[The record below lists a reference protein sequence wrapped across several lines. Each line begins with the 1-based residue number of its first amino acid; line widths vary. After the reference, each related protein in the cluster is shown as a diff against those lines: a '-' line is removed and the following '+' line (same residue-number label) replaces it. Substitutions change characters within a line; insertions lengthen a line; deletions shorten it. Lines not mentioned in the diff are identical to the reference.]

1 MALFSDPMCKQAMEE
16 FGEYYNNEPETS
28 VTSAFWKLDE
38 WSKDKQL
45 VYVQNPKYTGP
56 EERKPWIEKIIS
68 YIVGVGSVDQV
79 AAYQNDEVD
88 HLDISSQAGAYEL
101 VEGDPELQE
110 QFCVGFGDF
119 RTNYVG
125 FNTYAPPFDNPKVRQ
140 AFSHA
145 VDRDQLVENV
155 ILKRGWPAYAF
166 LMPGFPGSNEEA
178 LKDIQAY
185 DPELAQTLMEEAGYP
200 GGEGFPKLEM
210 WLRNVDAFDVT
221 IGNAVGAMLATNLGI
236 EVEISN
242 RESKQFM
249 DSMNAHELEF
259 YMVSYGMDFLD
270 PANMMGG
277 LFNSRSRHA
286 WKNDEFDQLAEE
298 AGPLIGD
305 PDRRME
311 MYHRLEE
318 ILMEDVGIIPV
329 WHVTPGF
336 LHKPYL
342 KGPALD
348 ADVLGVACRHW
359 PALENKSDYLSNL
372 YVTQDVP

>member
-1 MALFSDPMCKQAMEE
+1 
-16 FGEYYNNEPETS
+16 
-28 VTSAFWKLDE
+28 
-38 WSKDKQL
+38 
-45 VYVQNPKYTGP
+45 
-56 EERKPWIEKIIS
+56 
-68 YIVGVGSVDQV
+68 
-79 AAYQNDEVD
+79 
-88 HLDISSQAGAYEL
+88 
-101 VEGDPELQE
+101 
-110 QFCVGFGDF
+110 
-119 RTNYVG
+119 
-125 FNTYAPPFDNPKVRQ
+125 VRQ

-145 VDRDQLVENV
+145 IDRDQLVENV
-155 ILKRGWPAYAF
+155 ILKRGWPGYAF
-166 LMPGFPGSNEEA
+166 LMPGYPGSNEEA

-210 WLRNVDAFDVT
+210 WLRNVGAFDVT
-221 IGNAVGAMLATNLGI
+221 IGEAVGAMLATNLGI
-236 EVEISN
+236 DIEISN
-242 RESKQFM
+242 KENKVFM
-249 DSMNAHELEF
+249 DSMNAHELQF

-286 WKNDEFDQLAEE
+286 WKNEEFDQLAAE

-305 PDRRME
+305 PERRME
-311 MYHRLEE
+311 MYHRQEE